1 MSAAPEGSAGDA
13 AGRASPAPDGSAATA
28 GSAAWAGRSAAEWM
42 RRFSLGTA
50 EFHARIGSTHD
61 RARAL
66 VREESPLPA
75 LVVADRQSAGRG
87 RRGRRWVSDTPLG
100 LWCTVARDWPAGDL
114 GPLSLRV
121 GLAVARGI
129 EAEAQGL
136 RIEVKW
142 PNDLLVAGR
151 KLGGILCERAGGA
164 VLVGIGIN
172 VNQRMRDL
180 PLGLAPAGTSVLVE
194 SGRRVPRGR
203 LLEAVME
210 SLEQVWTRPGRL
222 IPRAELAALQARSPL
237 DGRRLSVDGAVRH
250 SSGRPRTVQAL
261 VATSTGLHP
270 DGSLGLMDDGGR
282 RLSLIAGSV
291 SLQSTL
297 KPGS

>member
-1 MSAAPEGSAGDA
+1 MSAAPDGAAGGA
-13 AGRASPAPDGSAATA
+13 AGRPLHATDAGPDGSAE
-28 GSAAWAGRSAAEWM
+28 WAGRSAAEWT
-42 RRFSLGTA
+42 RRFALGTA
-50 EFHARIGSTHD
+50 EFHARIGSTND

-100 LWCTVARDWPAGDL
+100 LWCTVARDWPAGDV

-121 GLAVARGI
+121 GLAVACGVESMAR
-129 EAEAQGL
+129 GL
-136 RIEVKW
+136 RVEVKW

-172 VNQRMRDL
+172 VNQQMRDL
-180 PLGLAPAGTSVLVE
+180 PLGLTPAPTSVLVE

-210 SLEQVWTRPGRL
+210 ALAPVWARPGRL
-222 IPRAELAALQARSPL
+222 IPPAELVALQARSPL
-237 DGRRLSVDGAVRH
+237 EERRLSVDGAVRH
-250 SSGRPRTVQAL
+250 SSGRPRTVRGL

-270 DGSLGLMDDGGR
+270 DGSLGLRDEGGR
-282 RLSLIAGSV
+282 CLSLIAGSI
-291 SLQSTL
+291 SWPSTL

>member
-1 MSAAPEGSAGDA
+1 MSAAPDGAAGGA
-13 AGRASPAPDGSAATA
+13 AGRASPAPEQSTGSEGPAL
-28 GSAAWAGRSAAEWM
+28 WEGRSATEWM
-42 RRFSLGTA
+42 RHFSLGTA
-50 EFHARIGSTHD
+50 EFHARIGSTND

-100 LWCTVARDWPAGDL
+100 LWCTVARQWPAGEL
-114 GPLSLRV
+114 GPLSLRA

-129 EAEAQGL
+129 ESVVRGL

-172 VNQRMRDL
+172 VNQQMRDL
-180 PLGLAPAGTSVLVE
+180 PLGLTPAPTSVLVE
-194 SGRRVPRGR
+194 SGSATRRGR
-203 LLEAVME
+203 LLAAVME
-210 SLEQVWTRPGRL
+210 SLEPLWARPGRL
-222 IPRAELAALQARSPL
+222 IPPAELAALQARSAL

-270 DGSLGLMDDGGR
+270 DGSLGLRDEGGR

>member
-1 MSAAPEGSAGDA
+1 MSG
-13 AGRASPAPDGSAATA
+13 APDGSAR
-28 GSAAWAGRSAAEWM
+28 SAMWAGRSAGEWM

-50 EFHARIGSTHD
+50 EFHTRIGSTND

-66 VREESPLPA
+66 VREGSPLPA

-87 RRGRRWVSDTPLG
+87 RRGRRWVSDMPLG
-100 LWCTVARDWPAGDL
+100 LWCTVARSWTGGDL
-114 GPLSLRV
+114 GPLTLRA
-121 GLAVARGI
+121 GLAAARGV
-129 EAEAQGL
+129 ESVVRGL

-142 PNDLLVAGR
+142 PNDLLVSGR

-172 VNQRMRDL
+172 VNQQMRDL
-180 PLGLAPAGTSVLVE
+180 PLGLAPAPTSALME
-194 SGRRVPRGR
+194 SGRVTPRGR
-203 LLEAVME
+203 LLEAVIA
-210 SLEQVWTRPGRL
+210 SLEPVWVRPGRL
-222 IPRAELAALQARSPL
+222 IPPAELAALRARSPL
-237 DGRRLSVDGAVRH
+237 GGHRLCVDGAVRH
-250 SSGRPRTVQAL
+250 SSGRPRTVRGL
-261 VATSTGLHP
+261 VATSTDLHS
-270 DGSLGLMDDGGR
+270 DGSLGLRDEGGR

>member
-1 MSAAPEGSAGDA
+1 MSAARPADA
-13 AGRASPAPDGSAATA
+13 APDGSAP
-28 GSAAWAGRSAAEWM
+28 WAGRSAGEWM

-50 EFHARIGSTHD
+50 EFHARIGSTND
-61 RARAL
+61 RARVL

-87 RRGRRWVSDTPLG
+87 RRGRRWASDTPLG

-129 EAEAQGL
+129 ESEARGL

-142 PNDLLVAGR
+142 PNDLLVSGR

-172 VNQRMRDL
+172 VNQQMRDL

-210 SLEQVWTRPGRL
+210 SLAQVWARTGRL
-222 IPRAELAALQARSPL
+222 IPREELAALQARSPL

-250 SSGRPRTVQAL
+250 SSGRPRTVQGL
-261 VATSTGLHP
+261 VATSTGMHP
-270 DGSLGLMDDGGR
+270 DGSLGLRDEGGR

-291 SLQSTL
+291 SLKSTL